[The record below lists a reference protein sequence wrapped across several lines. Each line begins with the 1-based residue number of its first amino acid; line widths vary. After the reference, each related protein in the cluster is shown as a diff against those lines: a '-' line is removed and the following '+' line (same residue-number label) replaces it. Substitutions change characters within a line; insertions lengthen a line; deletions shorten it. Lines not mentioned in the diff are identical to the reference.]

1 MIIVRTPYR
10 VSLAGGGTDAPA
22 FFRRRPALVVS
33 AALDRHLYV
42 SLTSRFDDR
51 LRVAYTRTEMVAQA
65 DALRHDVARA
75 VLCRYGLRTGLEIGM
90 LGEVPAG
97 TGLGSSAAVTVG
109 LLHAVRRRLGL
120 PCEAAALAAEA
131 VRVETDQLRRS
142 CGWQDPYGVSAPAL
156 KAISF
161 GPGTAVD
168 VAPIPLSPENRT
180 TLEASAV
187 LVSTG
192 HVRRADALLAD
203 QAARLREN
211 RAALEALAGVALEMR
226 AALAARRLDLP
237 RLGAL
242 LDEGWRAK
250 RTLGASITNP
260 AVDALYDAG
269 KAAGAWG
276 GKLLGAGG
284 GGFLLFLLPAA
295 QRAAIL
301 TRMGDPPALP
311 FHLDTTGSVVVHDGG
326 RRAP

>member
-22 FFRRRPALVVS
+22 FFWRRPALIVS

-65 DALRHDVARA
+65 VELRHDLARA
-75 VLCRYGLRTGLEIGM
+75 VLCRYGLRTGLEIGI

-109 LLHAVRRRLGL
+109 LLHAVRRRQGQSS
-120 PCEAAALAAEA
+120 EAAALAAEA
-131 VRVETDQLRRS
+131 VRVETDLWGSS
-142 CGWQDPYGVSAPAL
+142 CGWQDPYGVSVPGL

-180 TLEASAV
+180 ALESSAV

-192 HVRRADALLAD
+192 HERRAAPLLAD
-203 QAARLREN
+203 QESRLREN
-211 RAALEALAGVALEMR
+211 GAALDALAGIALEMR

-242 LDEGWRAK
+242 LDESWRAK

-295 QRAAIL
+295 QRDAVLA
-301 TRMGDPPALP
+301 RMGDPPALP
-311 FHLDTTGSVVVHDGG
+311 FRLDTTGSVVVYDGG